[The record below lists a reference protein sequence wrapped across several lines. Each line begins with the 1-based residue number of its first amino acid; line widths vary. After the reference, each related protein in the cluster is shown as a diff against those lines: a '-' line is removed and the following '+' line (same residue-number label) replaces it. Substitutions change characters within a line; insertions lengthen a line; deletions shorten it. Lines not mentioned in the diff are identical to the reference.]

1 MELRKIRKSTFVEV
15 SNFGRILA
23 NERELALGRSSEC
36 DSRLTKYKV
45 QCLSDVACL

>member
-23 NERELALGRSSEC
+23 NERELAWGE
-36 DSRLTKYKV
+36 V
-45 QCLSDVACL
+45 LSVILD

>member
-1 MELRKIRKSTFVEV
+1 MELRKIRKSKFVDV

-36 DSRLTKYKV
+36 DSRLTKYNV
-45 QCLSDVACL
+45 